1 MVRSK
6 RAHQKVDFGH
16 GTNVGARWRGF
27 FPSRTTESD
36 GNLRSMRESAA
47 KAICHLVATG
57 PRHAGQVFPTLVNW
71 CNDADSAHAERR
83 EAMEAI
89 CRVIESAHQH
99 VGEGSFPQGRENGCS
114 DECRNVRVSAK
125 MALRRI
131 KFEKAL

>member
-16 GTNVGARWRGF
+16 GANVGARRRGF
-27 FPSRTTESD
+27 FPSRTTERD

-57 PRHAGQVFPTLVNW
+57 PQHAGQVFPTLVNW
-71 CNDADSAHAERR
+71 SNDADSEHAERR

-99 VGEGSFPQGRENGCS
+99 VDEDSFPRGR
-114 DECRNVRVSAK
+114 R
-125 MALRRI
+125 
-131 KFEKAL
+131 KA